1 MTESRAEM
9 TIFAKTYD
17 FLAWLVPLTN
27 HFPRAQR
34 HTVTQRLLDA
44 AMDYLE
50 RLVDANAVRG
60 QARLKLLEAA
70 DAEMDKVRLY
80 LRLAHT
86 WRWITPG
93 QYKHASHLI
102 AELGRLLGG
111 WQKTTRQQ
119 SASGTASRPETPSV
133 VGAG

>member
-27 HFPRAQR
+27 NFPRAQR

-50 RLVDANAVRG
+50 HLVDANNVRG

-80 LRLAHT
+80 LRLAHH

-93 QYKHASHLI
+93 QYEHAGRLI
-102 AELGRLLGG
+102 AELGRLLDG

-119 SASGTASRPETPSV
+119 SASGASSVAVTPPV
-133 VGAG
+133 AGAG

>member
-1 MTESRAEM
+1 MTEARAEM
-9 TIFAKTYD
+9 PIFAKTYD

-50 RLVDANAVRG
+50 RLVEANAVRG

-80 LRLAHT
+80 LRLAHH
-86 WRWITPG
+86 WRWITPT
-93 QYKHASHLI
+93 QYEHAGRLI

-111 WQKTTRQQ
+111 WQKVTRQQ
-119 SASGTASRPETPSV
+119 SASGAASVPETPSV

>member
-1 MTESRAEM
+1 VTESRDEM
-9 TIFAKTYD
+9 IIFAKTYD

-27 HFPRAQR
+27 NFPRAQR
-34 HTVTQRLLDA
+34 ATVTQRLLDA
-44 AMDYLE
+44 ALDYLE
-50 RLVDANAVRG
+50 RLVDANTVRG
-60 QARLKLLEAA
+60 LARLKLLEAA

-80 LRLAHT
+80 LRLAHH
-86 WRWITPG
+86 WHWITPG
-93 QYKHASHLI
+93 QYEHAGRLI

-119 SASGTASRPETPSV
+119 SAAGSASAPAAPSV

>member
-1 MTESRAEM
+1 MI
-9 TIFAKTYD
+9 IFTKTYD

-27 HFPRAQR
+27 NFPRAHR

-50 RLVDANAVRG
+50 RLADANNVRG

-70 DAEMDKVRLY
+70 DAEMDKVREY
-80 LRLAHT
+80 MRLAHH
-86 WRWITPG
+86 WRWITPK
-93 QYKHASHLI
+93 QYEHASRLI

-111 WQKTTRQQ
+111 WQKRTRQQ
-119 SASGTASRPETPSV
+119 SASGTAPLSETPSV